1 MLYHSHSYQD
11 PDTGEIIDVIVDDE
25 PEYRNAGRDHRADVP
40 RSTAPPRHPGHPGN
54 PASPPRHGS
63 TGIPARVI
71 VRNPGPPARPLP
83 GQGPAGYDA
92 GEYLAIK
99 KSALADV
106 IPAVGLVWASFLGR
120 PAMPQAV
127 GDDVI
132 DRDNA
137 ALHRDALAKHQQNL
151 TRIEALTDLAARAAR
166 LLLG

>member
-11 PDTGEIIDVIVDDE
+11 PDTGEIVDVIVDDE

-54 PASPPRHGS
+54 LAPRPQHGS

-71 VRNPGPPARPLP
+71 VRNPARPLP
-83 GQGPAGYDA
+83 GQGPGYNA
-92 GEYLAIK
+92 GEYFAIK
-99 KSALADV
+99 KSAIADV
-106 IPAVGLVWASFLGR
+106 IPAVGQVWASFLGR

-132 DRDNA
+132 DRNNA
-137 ALHRDALAKHQQNL
+137 ALHRDALAKHQQNQ
-151 TRIEALTDLAARAAR
+151 TRITALTDLAARAAR